1 MSPEL
6 IAILLTAAFHS
17 VLLIAAMVMVY
28 LVYKQGRLNDR
39 IMIMQNRRI
48 EDVVKEGNALIR
60 EELLKR

>member
-6 IAILLTAAFHS
+6 IAILITAAYQS

-39 IMIMQNRRI
+39 IMILQNRRI
-48 EDVVKEGNALIR
+48 EDVLNETNKIIR
-60 EELLKR
+60 EELLKG